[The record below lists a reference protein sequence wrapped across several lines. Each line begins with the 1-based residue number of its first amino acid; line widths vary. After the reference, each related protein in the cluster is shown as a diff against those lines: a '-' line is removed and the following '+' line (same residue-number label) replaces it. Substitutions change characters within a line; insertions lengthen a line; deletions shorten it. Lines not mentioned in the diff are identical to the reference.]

1 MALIGWWPLNG
12 TLEDNSINKNTLIN
26 SGASVALSGPL
37 GKCYE
42 LIEASDKLTCGP
54 NDTVSS
60 WFNIKPFSVA
70 AWVYFNSTDNANYG
84 IFTIGTAAT
93 EQMLHIVKRNNRL
106 YYGFYGD
113 DCQSN
118 LTFTAN
124 TWYHVVCTWDSVT
137 RDKRIYINGI
147 LDTRTTS
154 SGYLNVPENSQLY
167 IGSYTGLSAP
177 INGRICDV
185 RVYNHVLS
193 TKEIK
198 ELAKCKVLHYT
209 FNQFQEPTTNY
220 VPAAVRQ
227 HTGGVSGYYAGII
240 NPNNTEKGFKSFKVT
255 TLNDSYYNG
264 FIADGHTSSI
274 PAGEVW
280 SYSLDVWV
288 PSGYSVMTRMRATTG
303 SGYQGDT
310 AVTVVGS
317 SQWVHVEKTF
327 TAGSNVSGSIEGVQS
342 SGAVTDVFSFWVKNL
357 QLEKKDH
364 ATPFVDG
371 SRTGKVY
378 DCSGYNNNADLTE
391 DTTPKWV
398 EGGPVGSGYYEFNGN
413 NNITLPY
420 KIFNDNIN
428 QRWTVCG
435 WAYLEDNT
443 IPNQYLNNFNLG
455 NKLVHISNG
464 RGLLYI
470 NSGVNDAYTYTN
482 GAVPTKKWFHI
493 AYVLNTDIQR
503 CNIYINGE
511 LNASST
517 NYTKTDVPY
526 GFSTSTVFGTN
537 FVGKL
542 SDIRIYGTDLSSDD
556 IRELYQARIS
566 VDRGKSIYCNEIK
579 EDKYV
584 KPILDYSTWTVGT
597 SGSQPGFNINGSS
610 TENYIIE
617 GSDPFGNIIPIW
629 EARPDA
635 TSGPDGG
642 WNSTPAFNIDN
653 TKCYRFSTWVKR
665 TVKGNGHFYLGLYG
679 YNSTGSIIGVLNRSS
694 GSVDTN
700 PYFQIN
706 SNWGEWESGLT
717 DKWYLVVGHVF
728 PAGSGTGSN
737 HPESGIY
744 DINGNKVKNAENDF
758 VWQPDVVK
766 AIHRSYLYYS
776 TDTSTRQQWCY
787 PRVDICDGSEPTIA
801 DLLNGID
808 YEHYKILKGEESSGS
823 IRKTGLIKVNEVNS
837 IGPTNGL
844 VLYMPLNGNTK
855 DYSGNKYDGVNYGA
869 TVVQGLGNKLAYEFD
884 GNSYIYNPDIF
895 IDSDPIFTVC
905 GWFKRTGSWSGG
917 SLWGIG
923 TSGNAISTYQTSG
936 GEARI
941 GFDKYGST
949 TYYAST
955 TINLNEW
962 HFITWIKKAKGIFNS
977 SILDIYIDGNLTTLT
992 QQRNNST
999 TANVTAG
1006 FTLGRVAYNNSFY
1019 STQSCMQNLR
1029 IYNRALSPQEI
1040 SWLYD
1045 MYNPNKNTGAKVFN
1059 NNIIYADSFK
1069 EGY

>member
-93 EQMLHIVKRNNRL
+93 EQMLHIVKQNNRL
-106 YYGFYGD
+106 YYGFYDD

-209 FNQFQEPTTNY
+209 FNQFQEPTTNILNYNTYYRCWSSNSSNACTLITDRSSHSYKMIGTCNVPGAYSY
-220 VPAAVRQ
+220 VYP
-227 HTGGVSGYYAGII
+227 YYSVPVGKYYTLSMKVKNNYSKTLKTCIVI
-240 NPNNTEKGFKSFKVT
+240 RDGSNGDYLCTYTCFYIQPNTTETIFVT
-255 TLNDSYYNG
+255 TDTLNQENKITPA
-264 FIADGHTSSI
+264 IACYSDDIT
-274 PAGEVW
+274 GEVNAEI
-280 SYSLDVWV
+280 YDV
-288 PSGYSVMTRMRATTG
+288 
-303 SGYQGDT
+303 
-310 AVTVVGS
+310 
-317 SQWVHVEKTF
+317 
-327 TAGSNVSGSIEGVQS
+327 
-342 SGAVTDVFSFWVKNL
+342 
-357 QLEKKDH
+357 QLEQKDH
-364 ATPFVDG
+364 PTPFTPS

-398 EGGPVGSGYYEFNGN
+398 EGGPVGSGYYEFNGS

-435 WAYLEDNT
+435 WAYVEDNT

-455 NKLVHISNG
+455 NKLVHTSDG

-482 GAVPTKKWFHI
+482 GAVPTKNWFHI

-503 CNIYINGE
+503 CDIYINGE

-537 FVGKL
+537 LVGKL

-556 IRELYQARIS
+556 IRELYQARVSI
-566 VDRGKSIYCNEIK
+566 GKNKNIYCNEI
-579 EDKYV
+579 EE
-584 KPILDYSTWTVGT
+584 T
-597 SGSQPGFNINGSS
+597 NIN
-610 TENYIIE
+610 
-617 GSDPFGNIIPIW
+617 NI
-629 EARPDA
+629 
-635 TSGPDGG
+635 S
-642 WNSTPAFNIDN
+642 FN
-653 TKCYRFSTWVKR
+653 
-665 TVKGNGHFYLGLYG
+665 
-679 YNSTGSIIGVLNRSS
+679 
-694 GSVDTN
+694 
-700 PYFQIN
+700 
-706 SNWGEWESGLT
+706 
-717 DKWYLVVGHVF
+717 
-728 PAGSGTGSN
+728 
-737 HPESGIY
+737 
-744 DINGNKVKNAENDF
+744 
-758 VWQPDVVK
+758 
-766 AIHRSYLYYS
+766 
-776 TDTSTRQQWCY
+776 
-787 PRVDICDGSEPTIA
+787 
-801 DLLNGID
+801 
-808 YEHYKILKGEESSGS
+808 
-823 IRKTGLIKVNEVNS
+823 KTGLIKVNEVNS
-837 IGPTNGL
+837 IGPTNEL
-844 VLYMPLNGNTK
+844 VLYMPLNGDTK
-855 DYSGNKYDGVNYGA
+855 DYSGSKYDGVNHGA
-869 TVVQGLGNKLAYEFD
+869 TVVQGLENKLAYEFD
-884 GNSYIYNPDIF
+884 GVSLQYIDIPDTPKYEKFTLSAWVYNAP
-895 IDSDPIFTVC
+895 
-905 GWFKRTGSWSGG
+905 GG
-917 SLWGIG
+917 DERHSILRNFWEIVG
-923 TSGNAISTYQTSG
+923 TSLQYWSYDFSETYWRASPSGTVPYDTWTHIVTTWDGSKIRHYANGVLVYTQPEACTGTSQSFLSIG
-936 GEARI
+936 GYSGRD
-941 GFDKYGST
+941 F
-949 TYYAST
+949 
-955 TINLNEW
+955 
-962 HFITWIKKAKGIFNS
+962 KGK
-977 SILDIYIDGNLTTLT
+977 LQD
-992 QQRNNST
+992 
-999 TANVTAG
+999 
-1006 FTLGRVAYNNSFY
+1006 
-1019 STQSCMQNLR
+1019 LR